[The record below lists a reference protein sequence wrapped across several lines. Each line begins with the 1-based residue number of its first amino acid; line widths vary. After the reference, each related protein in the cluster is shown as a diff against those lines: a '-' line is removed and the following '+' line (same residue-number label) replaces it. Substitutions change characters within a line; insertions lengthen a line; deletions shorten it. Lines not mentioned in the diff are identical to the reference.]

1 MTTKE
6 VLQNMDV
13 KEFAKQKEWLTNQ
26 ESSDTCAAGLL
37 HFLDEIQDAAEK
49 ELGIRFDVLTETNE
63 VTEWC
68 SCCERE
74 ITLQWNIQED
84 GLKAFCPHCGERLM
98 LCSYC
103 IATENSGISCDYD
116 NVTDSCMY
124 NQDNHCAN
132 TIIRYLYR
140 DASNYKVYNQVI
152 IPGSLSDTQKQRIW
166 SSLQEDE
173 YFIPQLLGLPEECYR
188 GTEDDHPYFELQSI
202 EDTKEQPT
210 INTNGEELVKKFEK
224 YKDLW
229 GTFAVMM

>member
-1 MTTKE
+1 
-6 VLQNMDV
+6 
-13 KEFAKQKEWLTNQ
+13 
-26 ESSDTCAAGLL
+26 
-37 HFLDEIQDAAEK
+37 
-49 ELGIRFDVLTETNE
+49 
-63 VTEWC
+63 
-68 SCCERE
+68 
-74 ITLQWNIQED
+74 
-84 GLKAFCPHCGERLM
+84 
-98 LCSYC
+98 
-103 IATENSGISCDYD
+103 
-116 NVTDSCMY
+116 MY